1 MIDERCI
8 MVDHHIYISLEK
20 NVFRDNIVSLV
31 DIIYPRGFGKVLF
44 RKLFFEEILVNSIQL
59 SKLRTSQ
66 VQYSIIEYLAGTL
79 PFSKLSFDKTLT
91 Q

>member
-8 MVDHHIYISLEK
+8 MVDHHIYISLEIF
-20 NVFRDNIVSLV
+20 FRDNIVSLV
-31 DIIYPRGFGKVLF
+31 DIIYPRGFGKVLY

-91 Q
+91 QC